1 VLLAANHLVGAEGVQ
16 ARRRRRAPRSGGRTP
31 SSGTAL
37 LQFAVTGIAA
47 LVLLALVGSTVLRS
61 AGTHEAIR
69 QAQEIATVQTR
80 SVVQPAVS
88 DRLVDGN
95 PVAFAEFD
103 RLMRDRVL
111 GLRVVR
117 AKLWTEQGRIVY
129 ADDSRLVGR
138 SFALSADDRRVLQTG
153 RPNADLSDLNAPE
166 NKFERSAGQLLQ
178 VYERVTTQSGR
189 PLLFEIYLHFDSVLA
204 SGNRIWKSF
213 LPAFLVGLLVLE
225 LLQIPL
231 ARRLTRRIE
240 RDGRERS
247 RLHRKVL
254 AASEDERRRIARD
267 LHDGVV
273 QTLAGVTYS
282 LTALGDELRVVA
294 DEAAVDRVR
303 QAAATTRL
311 GVSELRTLMVEI
323 YPPNLRPAGRRDA
336 LDTLLGPLRTQ
347 GINAQLTTPEHL
359 PVAPETATVLY
370 RVAQEALRNVA
381 AHSGASHVRVQVS
394 LNGRARLDV
403 IDDGRGFVP
412 EAVPDDNDRP
422 HFGLR
427 LLHELALEVGGRLTV
442 DSRPG
447 GGTAV
452 RLEMPRT

>member
-282 LTALGDELRVVA
+282 LTALGDNL
-294 DEAAVDRVR
+294 R
-303 QAAATTRL
+303 QAGL
-311 GVSELRTLMVEI
+311 
-323 YPPNLRPAGRRDA
+323 RDA